1 MGIMWNK
8 IKFSLFAFD
17 KKLGLKDYSVLKIN
31 NSIKLKSL
39 LINEN
44 IVNGIKS
51 GRTPSK
57 KRDDY
62 WNGNFDFLVMQDV
75 DTSIFTLKKA
85 VSDKITLKAILEE
98 KTLYKAPKNSL
109 IVSNAMTLGLAFTT
123 DRELYIN
130 QNVFHLS
137 IDNKKANILFLKWY
151 FNLILKPI
159 FQKIYASKYL
169 SKDEFAELEIPNID
183 IVKQNKIAQ
192 KIIIIEKEITELQ
205 KQKKEPLEIINEV
218 FTKELKFNISEYKKL
233 DNDKYHKVSF
243 SNINTPLLRTTFVQ
257 NSHKS
262 LFLKDFLKDNS
273 IFLKDIITKPIKRGK
288 QPIYKDNG
296 IKVIKT
302 INIKEGEINFDEV
315 EYVSNQFY
323 TSNAEKAGVKKYDL
337 LLSSTGMGR
346 GKFAL
351 YTDDEPCFADS
362 HISII
367 RFDYE
372 YINPMFLNY
381 YCQSFFGTEQLKYIE
396 MHIKGTPEIYEAQ
409 LNYFQ
414 IPILKIE
421 KQEKTVKEIS
431 EKLDAQKNIDKEIQ
445 RKQNKIS
452 ELIEKTI
459 KEN

>member
-1 MGIMWNK
+1 M
-8 IKFSLFAFD
+8 
-17 KKLGLKDYSVLKIN
+17 
-31 NSIKLKSL
+31 
-39 LINEN
+39 
-44 IVNGIKS
+44 
-51 GRTPSK
+51 
-57 KRDDY
+57 
-62 WNGNFDFLVMQDV
+62 
-75 DTSIFTLKKA
+75 
-85 VSDKITLKAILEE
+85 
-98 KTLYKAPKNSL
+98 
-109 IVSNAMTLGLAFTT
+109 
-123 DRELYIN
+123 
-130 QNVFHLS
+130 
-137 IDNKKANILFLKWY
+137 
-151 FNLILKPI
+151 
-159 FQKIYASKYL
+159 
-169 SKDEFAELEIPNID
+169 
-183 IVKQNKIAQ
+183 
-192 KIIIIEKEITELQ
+192 
-205 KQKKEPLEIINEV
+205 
-218 FTKELKFNISEYKKL
+218 
-233 DNDKYHKVSF
+233 
-243 SNINTPLLRTTFVQ
+243 
-257 NSHKS
+257 
-262 LFLKDFLKDNS
+262 
-273 IFLKDIITKPIKRGK
+273 
-288 QPIYKDNG
+288 
-296 IKVIKT
+296 
-302 INIKEGEINFDEV
+302 
-315 EYVSNQFY
+315 
-323 TSNAEKAGVKKYDL
+323 KKYDL